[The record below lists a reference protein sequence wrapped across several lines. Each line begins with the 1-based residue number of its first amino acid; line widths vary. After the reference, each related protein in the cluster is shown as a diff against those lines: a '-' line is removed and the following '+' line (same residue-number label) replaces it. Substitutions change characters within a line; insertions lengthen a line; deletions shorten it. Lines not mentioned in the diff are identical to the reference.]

1 MSLPASVIE
10 HEGMPSCESLSKPL
24 ADHGYFERHLGVT
37 LQQLL
42 APLEGSCPAG
52 LPVRGTM
59 MYRMVEQARRSDD
72 TTLPMGSWAVEPKR
86 ANWSKVS
93 SLCANVLRGS
103 AKDLQLAAW
112 LLESEIHQRGFA
124 ALAPCIELLRGLC
137 ECWWNDLHPQGD
149 AGDFEARIN
158 IVRWINEK
166 LTRSLSLVPLI
177 ASDEAAACWSQ
188 WEVAHHYERLRSAH
202 GKLPEEA
209 NEAASLDDLHRLLA
223 ATPLDELRERHA
235 QLVAARASIEQLEHC
250 LRAHL
255 AVEAPSVARLEELL
269 ACMQTLLRGE
279 MTRRGAGTDVV
290 AESPS
295 AFDEDDVVTSSEGE
309 HEEPDGGAIT
319 EREQAYRALAQIAEF
334 LLQIEP
340 HSPVPYLIRRA
351 VEWGE
356 LNAAELYY
364 EVFHKCAGRIDMLE
378 LLGVTTQEKTSS

>member
-1 MSLPASVIE
+1 MNLPASVIE
-10 HEGMPSCESLSKPL
+10 HEGAPSSEPRSKPW
-24 ADHGYFERHLGVT
+24 ADHGYFERHLGVS

-52 LPVRGTM
+52 LSVRGTM

-93 SLCANVLRGS
+93 SLIANILSGS

-124 ALAPCIELLRGLC
+124 TLAPCFELLRGLC
-137 ECWWNDLHPQGD
+137 ECWWDDLHPQGD

-166 LTRSLSLVPLI
+166 LPRSLSLIPLI
-177 ASDEAAACWSQ
+177 AVDESAACWSH

-209 NEAASLDDLHRLLA
+209 NEAATLDDLHRLLTA
-223 ATPLDELRERHA
+223 VPLNELRERHT
-235 QLVAARASIEQLEHC
+235 QLVAARTAIEQLERS
-250 LRAHL
+250 LRERL
-255 AVEAPSVARLEELL
+255 AADAPSLGRIEELVG
-269 ACMQTLLRGE
+269 CMQTLLRGE
-279 MTRRGAGTDVV
+279 MARRGVGADVV
-290 AESPS
+290 AEPSPPVDEADADIAS
-295 AFDEDDVVTSSEGE
+295 GDMHEAHDEAAF
-309 HEEPDGGAIT
+309 T
-319 EREQAYRALAQIAEF
+319 ERDRAYQALAEIAEF
-334 LLQIEP
+334 LLRVEP

-364 EVFHKCAGRIDMLE
+364 EVFHKCAGRIDVLE
-378 LLGVTTQEKTSS
+378 LLGVGTQEKASS